1 MKLRPYQ
8 LDALEAIKTKFEAGK
23 RRLLVVMATGIGKTV
38 VFSNL
43 PQLIPNKRMLVLVH
57 REELA
62 QQAADKIK
70 KWNPELSVAIEM
82 GYLRDDNNSQIVVGS
97 VPTLSRANSTRLQ
110 ALKPEDFGIIV
121 TDEAHHA
128 TADSYQTIYQY
139 FGVLAD
145 TSHIL
150 HVGVT
155 ATPNRADGKGLAE
168 VFSEVTYQMGILD
181 AIKQG
186 WLVNLRGYK
195 ITTDQSLDGVHTRAG
210 DFATDELAN
219 AVNNAQRNELVVK
232 HWLEKAQG
240 RTTLVFCVD
249 IAHAQAMAQTFKS
262 YNISAE
268 AVWGDDP
275 KRSEKLD
282 ELRNGKLVVICNCAV
297 LTEGF
302 DAWQI
307 SAIVMARPTKS
318 QLLYVQCTGRG
329 TRIPD
334 GINNLLEAR
343 ADNTPIQK
351 EDCILLDVVD
361 ATTKHSLITVPKLFG
376 MSERMDM
383 QGRTV
388 TTALDYFNKV
398 QEEHPNADLKNAQDL
413 LKLRSYA
420 VSVDLFSFKWAEE
433 ILGASKLQWH
443 KSTDGHYML
452 YLKSGRLN
460 VYEDLVQKWHV
471 SGQLGEKINHVD
483 EHNINDLPEALRIAE
498 EFVRLLCPEE
508 MTLVR
513 REARWHKDVA
523 SEAQIRLLRR
533 FRIPIPE
540 GLTKGAAQIAL
551 NKVLRKR

>member
-8 LDALEAIKTKFEAGK
+8 VDALQAITNKWYLGVK
-23 RRLLVVMATGIGKTV
+23 RQLVTMPTGVGKTV
-38 VFSNL
+38 VFANL
-43 PQLIPNKRMLVLVH
+43 PRLIPNKRMLVLVH

-97 VPTLSRANSTRLQ
+97 VPTLSRANSNRLQ
-110 ALKPEDFGIIV
+110 ALRPEDFGIIV

-128 TADSYQTIYQY
+128 IADSYQTIYQY

-210 DFATDELAN
+210 DFATDELEN
-219 AVNNAQRNELVVK
+219 AVNNSQRNELVVK

-240 RTTLVFCVD
+240 RPTLVFCVGISHSQQMAAVFQAHG
-249 IAHAQAMAQTFKS
+249 IAAA
-262 YNISAE
+262 
-268 AVWGDDP
+268 AVWGEDVN
-275 KRSEKLD
+275 RAFKLMA
-282 ELRNGKLVVICNCAV
+282 LRNGTIKVLCNCAV
-297 LTEGF
+297 LTEGY
-302 DAWQI
+302 DDWHI
-307 SAIVMARPTKS
+307 GCIVMARPTKS

-334 GINNLLEAR
+334 GLNNLLEAR
-343 ADNTPIQK
+343 ADNTPIKK

-388 TTALDYFNKV
+388 TAALDYFNKV
-398 QEEHPNADLKNAQDL
+398 QEEHPNANLKDAQDL

-420 VSVDLFSFKWAEE
+420 VSVYLFSFKWAEE

-452 YLKSGRLN
+452 YLKSGRLD

-513 REARWHKDVA
+513 REARWHKD
-523 SEAQIRLLRR
+523 EATLAQLRLLRR
-533 FRIPIPE
+533 FRIPIPQ
-540 GLTKGAAQIAL
+540 GITKGMAQIAL
-551 NKVLRKR
+551 SKVLRKS